1 MTLTR
6 FHAPKR
12 YSTRTA
18 TCAYGCAWGRTCVL
32 VLPCDV
38 LGLVSWWQVHGFES
52 RGARWKPEFNYVDAW
67 HTRFKLER
75 PSSWTKSDMAAGQIE
90 CRRHRMSLIKWS
102 RIAILYDWH
111 VSLSRPSCVSPL
123 VGWHVTCQSFLS
135 PPSGRNLNFLISFL
149 QLYIFL
155 YFDFKLKSSQ
165 LRPNSNWFFF
175 FNISFTSIHIDVW
188 MSEVGTLRFHSVLW
202 STLGTTIFY

>member
-75 PSSWTKSDMAAGQIE
+75 PSSWTRSDMAAGQIE

-135 PPSGRNLNFLISFL
+135 PPSRQIWIFRLVFLNFTFFYILIL
-149 QLYIFL
+149 
-155 YFDFKLKSSQ
+155 
-165 LRPNSNWFFF
+165 NSNHVNYVLIPTSFF
-175 FNISFTSIHIDVW
+175 FNISLTSIHFDVW
-188 MSEVGTLRFHSVLW
+188 MSEVETLRFHTVFW